1 MLGSKLGFQGAILS
15 DILYLYR
22 ICLIERAD
30 HDIEGLQL
38 KIEKKYES

>member
-1 MLGSKLGFQGAILS
+1 MPGSKLGFQGAILS

-30 HDIEGLQL
+30 HDIEGLQF